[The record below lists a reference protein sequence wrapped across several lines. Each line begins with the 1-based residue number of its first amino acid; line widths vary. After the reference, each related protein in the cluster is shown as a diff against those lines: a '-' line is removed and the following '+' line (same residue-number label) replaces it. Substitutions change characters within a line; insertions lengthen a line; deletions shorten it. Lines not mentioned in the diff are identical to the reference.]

1 MILTPILIVPAAVGL
16 VCLWMRSR
24 RLMSA
29 LGVFGFA
36 STLALGV
43 RLLGEI
49 LARGPMTECGE
60 FFYADALSGWMVL
73 LISSVSLGTS
83 LYAGRYFQRDL
94 ADGLPA
100 MALLLGGLLVFSA
113 WLPAPLLEVIQQA
126 ARIIGGKR

>member
-1 MILTPILIVPAAVGL
+1 
-16 VCLWMRSR
+16 MRSR

-83 LYAGRYFQRDL
+83 LYAGRYFQH
-94 ADGLPA
+94 AQSLPRC
-100 MALLLGGLLVFSA
+100 GSA
-113 WLPAPLLEVIQQA
+113 PSTPTAE
-126 ARIIGGKR
+126 